1 MFLGEIFAIT
11 TVSSLVGIGIMS
23 YILYHICQIEFLTSM
38 FALNTVVVGGA
49 ILIVYGFNSIVG
61 LIPVFNTMRKT
72 PAAILARHDV
82 D

>member
-11 TVSSLVGIGIMS
+11 TVSSLVGIGIMT
-23 YILYHICQIEFLTSM
+23 YILSKLCNISYLSSM
-38 FALNTVVVGGA
+38 IALNPVVIGGA
-49 ILIVYGFNSIVG
+49 ILTVYLFNSIVG
-61 LIPVFNTMRKT
+61 LIPVFTTMRKT

>member
-1 MFLGEIFAIT
+1 
-11 TVSSLVGIGIMS
+11 
-23 YILYHICQIEFLTSM
+23 M
-38 FALNTVVVGGA
+38 FALNPVVVGGA
-49 ILIVYGFNSIVG
+49 ILIVYVFNSIVG